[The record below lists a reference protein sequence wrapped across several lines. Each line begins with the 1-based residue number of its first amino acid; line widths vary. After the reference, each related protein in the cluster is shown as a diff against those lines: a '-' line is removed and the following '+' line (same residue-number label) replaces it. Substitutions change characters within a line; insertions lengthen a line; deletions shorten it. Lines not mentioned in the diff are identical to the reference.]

1 MQIKYIFTSLFF
13 TLITFFNF
21 NVYYSLEAQEK
32 NKLQTSNDLILQKDK
47 YILGPGDKLQI
58 TFLYTPSL
66 TGEYPILSNG
76 SLPLPLVGNLDVRE
90 KNINEVQNILI
101 KEFSKQLLRPDLSI
115 QLVEF
120 RPVKISV
127 IGEVN
132 KPGLHDFSYADEDG
146 MVKES
151 PTLIDALVKAGGVTS
166 QTNLRDVEV
175 IRRFYDKEKS
185 LKKTSLNLVDIIT
198 KGDQSQNIFLYDGDI
213 VTLKKAAINEEE
225 FNSIASSN
233 IFPQKITVNILGSVY
248 RPGNRTIKSNTPL
261 VQAIMQAGGPI
272 KWKSNKGNVELIRIN
287 QNGSAYR
294 KRFKIDLRQ
303 SMSRENNPIL
313 RDGDLIRVKPTLI
326 ENIASGLGAVTDP
339 ISGVI
344 NAIAVIKLI
353 D

>member
-21 NVYYSLEAQEK
+21 NVSYALDAKEGNNLVAR
-32 NKLQTSNDLILQKDK
+32 NDLIIQKDK
-47 YILGPGDKLQI
+47 YILGPGDKLKINFQYAP
-58 TFLYTPSL
+58 TL
-66 TGEYPILSNG
+66 TGEYTILSNG
-76 SLPLPLVGNLDVRE
+76 SLPLPLIGNLDVRE
-90 KNINEVQNILI
+90 KNINQVQNILI

-115 QLVEF
+115 QVVDF

-146 MVKES
+146 MIKET
-151 PTLIDALVKAGGVTS
+151 PTLLDALTKAGGVTS

-175 IRRFYDKEKS
+175 IRTFYDEEKS

-213 VTLKKAAINEEE
+213 VTLKKAANNEEE

-233 IFPQKITVNILGSVY
+233 IFPKEITVNILGSVY
-248 RPGNRTIKSNTPL
+248 APGNRTIKSNTPL
-261 VQAIMQAGGPI
+261 VQAIMQAGGPV

-326 ENIASGLGAVTDP
+326 ENIASGIGAVTDP
-339 ISGVI
+339 IGSVI
-344 NAIAVIKLI
+344 NAIALIKLI